1 MGRVGEIQRV
11 IDLLAKI
18 NAGEIVENPRVK
30 NVLALDP
37 WMFPVS
43 RYNFELTRP
52 TVVVNTEK
60 FLNENNLKVVRRAS
74 TSNENVQFRVTKNGV
89 HLSPTD
95 VPSVFPKEILFS
107 LLAKGMGF
115 MDKMDSALVT
125 IETNA
130 LILDWFRKC
139 YC

>member
-1 MGRVGEIQRV
+1 M
-11 IDLLAKI
+11 
-18 NAGEIVENPRVK
+18 
-30 NVLALDP
+30 
-37 WMFPVS
+37 
-43 RYNFELTRP
+43 
-52 TVVVNTEK
+52 VNTEK

-130 LILDWFRKC
+130 LILEWFRKC